1 RWPRATSRETS
12 GKRTARAGQLPPTR
26 ARPRP
31 AKSCPSI
38 RHRRRQNRR
47 WPRAT
52 SRKTSRKRTAKA
64 RRLWPTRRDGDRQAA
79 AQASGIAGAKTEG
92 ARDRSQEKGRQRQ
105 GKFRQQRQLR
115 RGLARDGRLGP
126 AIGSRAHGELNRRRA
141 PALILESM
149 LLLLPVREG

>member
-1 RWPRATSRETS
+1 
-12 GKRTARAGQLPPTR
+12 
-26 ARPRP
+26 
-31 AKSCPSI
+31 
-38 RHRRRQNRR
+38 
-47 WPRAT
+47 
-52 SRKTSRKRTAKA
+52 SRKRTAKA

-149 LLLLPVREG
+149 LLLLPVREGEDRAGRGDAAQAVLAERHQRRGGRGGERARDQDRAAERAAKPL